1 MYVGLYFKFL
11 LFSTPVDEDT
21 NEAWENSCS
30 SYDHYE
36 EVKENI
42 YGKELEELPLN
53 SGQVRLNNRLCQVNP
68 SSPSIHVLIL
78 ETDLHTLT

>member
-1 MYVGLYFKFL
+1 MYVGLYFKFF

-53 SGQVRLNNRLCQVNP
+53 SGQVRLNNRLC
-68 SSPSIHVLIL
+68 
-78 ETDLHTLT
+78 

>member
-1 MYVGLYFKFL
+1 MLVCISRFF
-11 LFSTPVDEDT
+11 FSTPVDEDT
-21 NEAWENSCS
+21 NEAWENSYS

-53 SGQVRLNNRLCQVNP
+53 SGQVRLNNRLWQVNP